1 MASQLLY
8 TSAPR
13 LLEAGRTGF
22 GTVARHRAVSGL
34 LVASV
39 ERVSQFARLSGLST
53 RRVVLSHRIIHAG
66 AASYHVLSCI
76 RDAGSDYTGR
86 TNHLAHHLIADAR
99 EARVAAEAGI
109 TPADV
114 LKQMRWL
121 TTWSE
126 APRFF
131 EPKEEIA
138 LTSFRPG
145 TASGAWQRVTGHA
158 NNALLPAQAQRCLL
172 LLPGEDGALD
182 LFQESLQ
189 TIGGTAAWLVSF
201 TTHLEPTDDLAELR
215 WLALSHS
222 SPLRQQVEGA
232 VRTTFDLTAP
242 QSLPTPK
249 LPEIKAAPIASP
261 STNVLRPTPSP
272 QQAATAV
279 PSSPLPPIFTEPREQ
294 SRRSPWPIIA
304 FALVIATA
312 GIGAFVFLPKL
323 PSARPSSAETAISL
337 VKTIDDLWLKHHLNL
352 PETQSWLK
360 AEADE
365 ALVEAHE
372 EALKQILSASR
383 EPLRPADI
391 EMPPRTQND
400 FTDLVTHFRSW
411 QKTVQQGVRDPQWSG
426 EDPHEVQS
434 AALVALSRTKEDWN
448 KCVFAFRGLPEMPDV
463 LATEIYTQVLKHL
476 SASTAPKQ
484 GTPEQWLALLD
495 LTRTSSSPQVGWIH
509 HWSFVSKLSSHP
521 SASERQKLEELTKIP
536 DAPVW
541 FRQLTQKHLDAKPLV
556 AAPAPPRPALPTPAA
571 MPPASP
577 EHLVA
582 ADGPTS
588 AHPRYIVIETNLQKL
603 DTLIA
608 MLPTLPTEADMQ
620 VFLGTAGQNESQ
632 MTRLRQLGASGVY
645 RKSFNDPL
653 TLEFSQHRL
662 AKLPDPSIATRLFA
676 REANGARVLFEVVVL
691 PKAAPLAD
699 AWQPSPA
706 FTFSDRH
713 EGSRTLLDAAASRW
727 MQTFVIPGGIPL
739 RMQHVDDPTR
749 RFRLKNEG
757 NSLLVEADTAA
768 AASDEANKSKLNA
781 LNVEIDSLRQ
791 GIRIDEQ
798 RRGELASGN
807 LAKQQKEDAL
817 RRLED
822 SLTVRQQRLL
832 QLEEDRKALAPTSP
846 NFVGLPSGIYSL
858 FAGPRRLC
866 EIKIEASK

>member
-39 ERVSQFARLSGLST
+39 ERASQFARLSGLSA

-99 EARVAAEAGI
+99 EARAAAEAGI

-121 TTWSE
+121 TTWNE

-131 EPKEEIA
+131 EPSEEIS
-138 LTSFRPG
+138 LTSFRASPG
-145 TASGAWQRVTGHA
+145 SGAWQRVTGNA
-158 NNALLPAQAQRCLL
+158 ANALLPAQAQRCLM

-222 SPLRQQVEGA
+222 SPIRQQVEGA

-242 QSLPTPK
+242 ESLPTPK
-249 LPEIKAAPIASP
+249 LPELKPAPIASP
-261 STNVLRPTPSP
+261 STNVLRTAPSP
-272 QQAATAV
+272 HQATTAI
-279 PSSPLPPIFTEPREQ
+279 PSSPLPPIFAEPTERH
-294 SRRSPWPIIA
+294 RRSPWPMIA
-304 FALVIATA
+304 IALVIAAA

-323 PSARPSSAETAISL
+323 PSVRPSSAESAISL
-337 VKTIDDLWLKHHLNL
+337 AKSVDDLWQKHRLNL
-352 PETQSWLK
+352 PETKSWLK

-365 ALVEAHE
+365 ALVDAHH
-372 EALKQILSASR
+372 EALKQIIAAIR
-383 EPLRPADI
+383 EPLSPTEI
-391 EMPPRTQND
+391 SMPPRTQND
-400 FTDLVTHFRSW
+400 FIDLVTHFRSW
-411 QKTVQQGVRDPQWSG
+411 QRAVQQGVRDPQWSG
-426 EDPHEVQS
+426 DDPHEVQT
-434 AALVALSRTKEDWN
+434 AALIAISRMKEAWS
-448 KCVFAFRGLPEMPDV
+448 KVVFAFRGVPEMPDV

-476 SASTAPKQ
+476 SSSTAPKQ
-484 GTPEQWLALLD
+484 GTPNQWLDLLD

-509 HWSFVSKLSSHP
+509 HWNFVSTITAP
-521 SASERQKLEELTKIP
+521 PTASERAKLEELTKMP

-541 FRQLTQKHLDAKPLV
+541 FRQLTQKRLDAAATPTIT
-556 AAPAPPRPALPTPAA
+556 APAPAAPMATPAPVKPDEPV
-571 MPPASP
+571 M
-577 EHLVA
+577 A
-582 ADGPTS
+582 ADGPKST
-588 AHPRYIVIETNLQKL
+588 HPRFIIVESLILPLAKAL
-603 DTLIA
+603 DA
-608 MLPTLPTEADMQ
+608 MPTLPVEADMQ
-620 VFLGTAGQNESQ
+620 VFIGSAGVAESQ
-632 MTRLRQLGASGVY
+632 LTRWKQLGAGGVY
-645 RKSFNDPL
+645 RKSFNDAL

-662 AKLPDPSIATRLFA
+662 AKLPDPNVATRIIA
-676 REANGARVLFEVVVL
+676 RNASGNSVLFEVIIL
-691 PKAAPLAD
+691 PKAAALID
-699 AWQPSPA
+699 AWAPSSD
-706 FTFSDRH
+706 FTFKDRH

-727 MQTFVIPGGIPL
+727 LQTFIIPGSTSL
-739 RMQHVDDPTR
+739 RLQHVDDPTR

-757 NSLLVEADTAA
+757 NNVLVETDTAA
-768 AASDEANKSKLNA
+768 SASNEANKSKLNA
-781 LNVEIDSLRQ
+781 LDVEIESLRQ

-798 RRGELASGN
+798 RRGDLASGN
-807 LAKQQKEDAL
+807 LAKQQKEDSI

-822 SLTVRQQRLL
+822 SLAVRQQRLL
-832 QLEEDRKALAPTSP
+832 QLEEDRKAIAPDSP
-846 NFVGLPSGIYSL
+846 QFLGLPRGMYSL
-858 FAGPRRLC
+858 FAGLRRIC
-866 EIKIEASK
+866 EIKIESSK